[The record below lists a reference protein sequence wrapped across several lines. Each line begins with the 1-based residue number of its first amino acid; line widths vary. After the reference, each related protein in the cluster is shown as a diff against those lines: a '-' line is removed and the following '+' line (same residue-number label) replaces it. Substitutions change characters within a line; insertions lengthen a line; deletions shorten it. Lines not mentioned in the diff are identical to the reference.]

1 MQMHKPQD
9 RRMIPCGSKNLPGF
23 LSSFIESFAKA
34 TASLS
39 RCSWP
44 EPLRIFRVLQPEAIG
59 GFSRYSPSKVLC
71 TVEGLELILSERNAY
86 AFYDQAGSGASQAC
100 SDQKCCDAVKSGG
113 NIIC

>member
-9 RRMIPCGSKNLPGF
+9 RRMIPCGSKNLPDRFRGAHG
-23 LSSFIESFAKA
+23 LSLCAF
-34 TASLS
+34 
-39 RCSWP
+39 
-44 EPLRIFRVLQPEAIG
+44 FRVLQPEAIG